1 MQPANTWSSLAF
13 VVIAIIVII
22 RWTRARHIA
31 SQPVYPVLL
40 ALTLLVVGLGSAFFH
55 ATLSFRGQFIDVL
68 GMYLIAT
75 FALLYGIDRL
85 SGLGNK
91 RLIGAYLATNSI
103 LAAVLYWV
111 PLLRR
116 AIFGFL
122 MVAVIAVEAAIARRG
137 QHRSATRL
145 QIAIALL
152 GIGFALWI
160 FDYTRILCQP
170 ESWMQ
175 GHAMW
180 HVLGAL
186 AAWYLYLY
194 YQDQATDVT

>member
-13 VVIAIIVII
+13 VVIAIIVIV
-22 RWTRARHIA
+22 RWSKARHIA
-31 SQPVYPVLL
+31 SQPAYPILL
-40 ALTLLVVGLGSAFFH
+40 ALTLLVVGFGSAFFH
-55 ATLSFRGQFIDVL
+55 ATLSFSGQFVDVL

-85 SGLGNK
+85 AGLGNK
-91 RLIGAYLATNSI
+91 RLIGAYLATNTI

-116 AIFGFL
+116 VIFGIL
-122 MVAVIAVEAAIARRG
+122 MIAVIGVEAAIARRS
-137 QHRSATRL
+137 QNRSATKL
-145 QIAIALL
+145 KIAIALL
-152 GIGFALWI
+152 GIGFGIWAL
-160 FDYTRILCQP
+160 DYTRILCRP

-175 GHAMW
+175 GHAVW

-194 YQDQATDVT
+194 YRDQASDAT

>member
-13 VVIAIIVII
+13 VVIAIVVIV
-22 RWTRARHIA
+22 RWSKARHIA
-31 SQPVYPVLL
+31 SQPAYPILL

-85 SGLGNK
+85 AGLGNT
-91 RLIGAYLATNSI
+91 RLIGAYLATNTI
-103 LAAVLYWV
+103 LAAILYWV

-116 AIFGFL
+116 VIFGIL
-122 MVAVIAVEAAIARRG
+122 IVAVISVEAALARRG
-137 QHRSATRL
+137 QL
-145 QIAIALL
+145 QSVTKLKIAIVLL
-152 GIGFALWI
+152 GIGFAVWV
-160 FDYTRILCQP
+160 FDYTRILCRP
-170 ESWMQ
+170 ESWIQ
-175 GHAMW
+175 GHALW

-194 YQDQATDVT
+194 YRDQATDAT